1 MLKLPVVL
9 LTIGAVAA
17 PAEKAP
23 PTAKAA
29 DARVAITATLYLGKE
44 AVRAQL
50 GSDLD
55 GYFILVDVNVAP
67 MGGEPLTVNRDDF
80 LLRSFKDGQKSQPF
94 APSQIA
100 GRDAL
105 VVSSAPDGGGGVMTQ
120 RGGPTWGGMGG
131 PPLRLP
137 GSDVGV
143 GTAPSDTTAS
153 ATVRAGGVQKE
164 DPVLAVLK
172 KKALPERETRQLL
185 SGLLYFSLEGK
196 YKPKDL
202 VLEYNS
208 PAGRLRLKFR

>member
-1 MLKLPVVL
+1 MLKLAVL
-9 LTIGAVAA
+9 LWTIAAVAA

-29 DARVAITATLYLGKE
+29 DARVAITATLHLGNE

-55 GYFILVDVNVAP
+55 GYFILVEVNVAP

-105 VVSSAPDGGGGVMTQ
+105 VVSSAPGEGGVRTQ

-143 GTAPSDTTAS
+143 GNAPSDTTAS
-153 ATVRAGGVQKE
+153 ATVQTGGIEKE

-172 KKALPERETRQLL
+172 KKALPERETREPL

-208 PAGRLRLKFR
+208 PAGRLRLKFH